1 MIEENNFLSIRIIP
15 VILTFIGLSFL
26 IIPQSILM
34 SLTQVELIVISV
46 ERGVFLLSCAFFLW
60 QIHNFSPF
68 FYYQLLDFFSLILFI
83 FLVFDPLYS
92 VMIYSLQIWLYSI
105 LIFLMI
111 ILLQYDK
118 YKYRDE

>member
-1 MIEENNFLSIRIIP
+1 MTGENNFLSIRIIP

-26 IIPQSILM
+26 IIPQSIFI
-34 SLTQVELIVISV
+34 SLTQVELIVLSV
-46 ERGVFLLSCAFFLW
+46 ERGVFFLSCAFFLW
-60 QIHNFSPF
+60 QIHNFSPS
-68 FYYQLLDFFSLILFI
+68 FYYHLLDVFSLILFI

-92 VMIYSLQIWLYSI
+92 VMVYSLHIWLYSI